1 MNIYK
6 DKEKFNNYRKQCKSA
21 KEDTFSTY
29 ILYSSF
35 YHLFK
40 IGKSGNVEKRLKAF
54 QKVIPDIVL
63 IIEINVDVEVALLC
77 VFKHKNKCKK
87 VCNVD
92 IVAYLY
98 FIFETN
104 QIFKTCKNENNS

>member
-35 YHLFK
+35 YQLFK

-63 IIEINVDVEVALLC
+63 IIEINVDVEVALHR
-77 VFKHKNKCKK
+77 VFKHKQHLFLKGFEWFYLSKK
-87 VCNVD
+87 D
-92 IVAYLY
+92 IEIVRVLKSL
-98 FIFETN
+98 I
-104 QIFKTCKNENNS
+104 ENND